1 MWLFLLCKKENC
13 KKKGVTE
20 KICSLNGRS
29 EEKGKLGEKVGR
41 VWGLRGEPAGWGD
54 LEEGAIIINDN
65 LGAARSSRIILSSAN
80 FLERERE
87 RARAAH

>member
-1 MWLFLLCKKENC
+1 MK
-13 KKKGVTE
+13 
-20 KICSLNGRS
+20 GRS
-29 EEKGKLGEKVGR
+29 EEKEKLGEKVGR
-41 VWGLRGEPAGWGD
+41 VWGLRRERAGWGD

-87 RARAAH
+87 QGPPIN